1 MHIRKFDFNY
11 SRRKFLEKSLMGA
24 ASAGVLTAL
33 WPMIAR
39 SESALSDISKA
50 YPDELLSIEMH
61 TKGKIKPGDVITAD
75 NVEHVA
81 HLLDPI
87 ALEQV
92 QTMGRRIHIAE
103 TTTDITKLYPHD
115 YLEATLR
122 NYGQA
127 VFDSTGNVRTKDGKP
142 WIGGSPFPD
151 PQTAREAAA
160 DITLAWGRNDWQM
173 SATRDHDISSNGD
186 IAYQYDFV
194 WTELQATAR
203 ADGRQLFNRDD
214 ILRYNAVWFSRPDDV
229 NGTSYLNTWHYD
241 QSKFPELLG
250 YLPAF
255 RRVRKFPTN
264 QRFEPLVPGMVL
276 FLSDAW
282 AAGDPMLTWGNY
294 KIVGRKPMLGAQHS
308 GNFMGGQPNWEKP
321 VHGGPKGQ
329 TFHDTTMELCPEC
342 IELECEPV
350 GYPRSPVGKRRVWI
364 DVRNQCFIASV
375 TTDRKGEVWKSFE
388 PQFAQYSNEHETFT
402 KNGMPAW
409 SWTGVMIYDRLDGRM
424 TRYYVAKEVQGG
436 YRTTFE
442 TDDETG
448 VYNRYMTSQALQR
461 LGG

>member
-24 ASAGVLTAL
+24 ASAGVLTSL

-39 SESALSDISKA
+39 SESGLTDIGKA

-127 VFDSTGNVRTKDGKP
+127 VFDSTGNVRTKDGGP

-151 PQTAREAAA
+151 PQNALEAAA
-160 DITLAWGRNDWQM
+160 DITLAWGRNDWQL
-173 SATRDHDISSNGD
+173 SAVRDHDITPAGD

-203 ADGRQLFNRDD
+203 SDGRQLFGRDD
-214 ILRYNAVWFSRPDDV
+214 ILRYNATWFTRPDDV
-229 NGTSYLNTWHYD
+229 NGTAYLNTWHYD
-241 QSKFPELLG
+241 QSEFPELLG

-294 KIVGRKPMLGAQHS
+294 KIVGRKPMLGAQNS
-308 GNFMGGQPNWEKP
+308 ANFMGGRDNWEKP

-329 TFHDTTMELCPEC
+329 TFHDTWMELCPEC
-342 IELECEPV
+342 IEIECEPV

-364 DVRNQCFIASV
+364 DVRNQCFVASV

-402 KNGMPAW
+402 KGGLPAW

-436 YRTTFE
+436 WRTHFE
-442 TDDETG
+442 TNDARYIYTG
-448 VYNRYMTSQALQR
+448 YMRAQALPR

>member
-24 ASAGVLTAL
+24 ASAGVLTSL

-39 SESALSDISKA
+39 SESGLTNIGKA

-127 VFDSTGNVRTKDGKP
+127 VFDNKGNVRTKDGGP

-173 SATRDHDISSNGD
+173 SATRDHDITPSGD

-203 ADGRQLFNRDD
+203 ADGRQLFGRDD
-214 ILRYNAVWFSRPDDV
+214 ILRYNATWFSRPDDV
-229 NGTSYLNTWHYD
+229 NGTAYLNTWHYD
-241 QSKFPELLG
+241 QTKFPDLLG

-294 KIVGRKPMLGAQHS
+294 KIVGRKPMLGAQNAA
-308 GNFMGGQPNWEKP
+308 NFMGGRDNWEKP

-329 TFHDTTMELCPEC
+329 TFHDTWMELCPEC
-342 IELECEPV
+342 IEIECEPV
-350 GYPRSPVGKRRVWI
+350 GYPRSPVGKRRTWI

-402 KNGMPAW
+402 KGGSPAW

-442 TDDETG
+442 TNDERD
-448 VYNRYMTSQALQR
+448 VYNRYMTPQALQR